1 MAAFLTREMD
11 IHKAMAKFN
20 LIFSLLFL
28 LVFQQVYSSLPASD
42 KDISSQKNNG
52 IETSFVPNDSFPG
65 IWGDLPGGRVNLNV
79 SLSVTDCDLGFSKSK
94 DIYSGLTFS
103 VTKSNLKFFIAK
115 STVFTRYSAVYIP
128 IYLQTASFLL

>member
-1 MAAFLTREMD
+1 MD

-28 LVFQQVYSSLPASD
+28 LVFQQAYSSLPASD
-42 KDISSQKNNG
+42 KDITSQKNNG
-52 IETSFVPNDSFPG
+52 IEASFVANDSFPG

-79 SLSVTDCDLGFSKSK
+79 SLSITDCDLGLSKSK

-103 VTKSNLKFFIAK
+103 VTKSNLQFFIAK